1 MRCPATVSRRSA
13 LKPCEIRRQR
23 GFTLLEVM
31 VALAIFAILS
41 VALYSAA
48 QHIAGN
54 SAGLTERSLAQWL
67 ADNRLNELR
76 AGMRPL
82 DNGRSQETLAFG
94 GRDWLLACNVEA
106 APDPRLR
113 KVSVEVSLSGA
124 HPIRRAV
131 LVGFVAA
138 QP

>member
-1 MRCPATVSRRSA
+1 MAWRKYA
-13 LKPCEIRRQR
+13 LNQSNPEQR

-31 VALAIFAILS
+31 VALAIFATLS

-48 QHIAGN
+48 QHVAGN

-76 AGMRPL
+76 ARMRPL
-82 DNGRSQETLAFG
+82 PSGHSEERLAFA
-94 GRDWLLACNVEA
+94 GRDWLLESEVGP

-113 KVSVEVSLSGA
+113 KVSVQVKVDGSR
-124 HPIRRAV
+124 PVRRAQ
-131 LVGFVAA
+131 LVGFVEA

>member
-1 MRCPATVSRRSA
+1 MASRRSA
-13 LKPCEIRRQR
+13 LKPCDSSRQQ

-67 ADNRLNELR
+67 ADNRLSELR

-82 DNGRSQETLAFG
+82 DDGRRQERVAFT
-94 GRDWLLACNVEA
+94 GRDWLLDSTVEA

-113 KVSVEVSLSGA
+113 KVSVEVSVAGA
-124 HPIRRAV
+124 RPLRRAM
-131 LVGFVAA
+131 LVGFVEARR
-138 QP
+138 

>member
-1 MRCPATVSRRSA
+1 MKRC
-13 LKPCEIRRQR
+13 ENRRQR

-31 VALAIFAILS
+31 VALAIFAVLS

-67 ADNRLNELR
+67 ADNRLGELR

-82 DNGRSQETLAFG
+82 GDGRRQE
-94 GRDWLLACNVEA
+94 
-106 APDPRLR
+106 
-113 KVSVEVSLSGA
+113 
-124 HPIRRAV
+124 
-131 LVGFVAA
+131 
-138 QP
+138 Q